1 MDTKYSQQRSI
12 LNDVVLLG
20 SKEGFKASLKIIK
33 IMIPISLIIEILKY
47 MGFVK
52 ILGALVSP
60 FIKSVGLSGETILVL
75 ISGYFINCYS
85 AIAVMMTLPI
95 TLKEITILST
105 MVLICHTL
113 PIELMIQKKAGG
125 SYFGILF
132 IRVFSSFLIGIV
144 LNLVIPNTDKF
155 MDIPYLAS
163 IPQEVK
169 SFKSIMFSWLAS
181 NVVVVKI
188 VLINIIITIFYKLL
202 VRVHVVEKISNAFK
216 YVMFIFGLSRE
227 VAFLWIITNVIGLMY
242 GASILIEFN
251 DKKII
256 KESDLKKLN
265 ISIATCHSL
274 IQETANFVTTGAPII
289 FLVIPR
295 IIVAIISVWLYHLF
309 LLLEKLNLKVYKV
322 RS

>member
-113 PIELMIQKKAGG
+113 PIELMKSGW
-125 SYFGILF
+125 F
-132 IRVFSSFLIGIV
+132 IFWNTIYTSFF
-144 LNLVIPNTDKF
+144 KF
-155 MDIPYLAS
+155 FDRN
-163 IPQEVK
+163 
-169 SFKSIMFSWLAS
+169 SFKFSD
-181 NVVVVKI
+181 
-188 VLINIIITIFYKLL
+188 T
-202 VRVHVVEKISNAFK
+202 K
-216 YVMFIFGLSRE
+216 YR
-227 VAFLWIITNVIGLMY
+227 
-242 GASILIEFN
+242 
-251 DKKII
+251 
-256 KESDLKKLN
+256 
-265 ISIATCHSL
+265 
-274 IQETANFVTTGAPII
+274 
-289 FLVIPR
+289 
-295 IIVAIISVWLYHLF
+295 
-309 LLLEKLNLKVYKV
+309 
-322 RS
+322 